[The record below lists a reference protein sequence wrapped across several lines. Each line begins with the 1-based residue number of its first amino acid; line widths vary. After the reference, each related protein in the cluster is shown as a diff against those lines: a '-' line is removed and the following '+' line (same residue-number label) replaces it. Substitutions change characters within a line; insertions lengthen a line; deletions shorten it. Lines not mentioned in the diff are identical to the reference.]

1 VSLLQN
7 IGVPNG
13 PSPSFS
19 SESERDGRVAM
30 RMRTLQ
36 SEALEQAVLSAV
48 ANLPAMAL
56 FAFIIRNSASELA
69 LCLWIATAA
78 GILSALVALVRD
90 LLPGITPFASRRPSH
105 RLAIQAVFA
114 ALIGALWGVAAL
126 AFAPGLNESG
136 MMFFTV
142 IVLGCNAACISGIG
156 PYLPAFFGYCA
167 ASSLPLVCALYLRHE
182 AVARD
187 MVLLVFLY
195 LAVVGGNA
203 RAYNRQVLS
212 AFRLRAE
219 NEVLAENVTRANV
232 ATAEAH
238 RSKWN
243 TLAHLSHELRTPMN
257 AIMGFSQMMRDQIFG
272 PLAERYRDYSHH
284 IHDSGH
290 HLLNLIDTILDVSR
304 AEAGHLTIDG
314 SVFAPAD
321 LMEECLQVVSASA
334 AAKHLVLERQFA
346 PSATH
351 IVADRT
357 KLRRA
362 LLNLLTNAI
371 DYTRE
376 GGCVAVCLS
385 NRDGGIE
392 IAVIDTGIGIAPEDI
407 ERCLEPFERLAN
419 PLIATAE
426 GAGLGLPLARRLT
439 EAHGGD
445 FRLES
450 EPGRGT
456 IATIFLP
463 AARCFEPDAER
474 RYA

>member
-1 VSLLQN
+1 M
-7 IGVPNG
+7 
-13 PSPSFS
+13 
-19 SESERDGRVAM
+19 VA

-36 SEALEQAVLSAV
+36 TEALEHAVLSAV
-48 ANLPAMAL
+48 ANLPAIAL
-56 FAFIIRNSASELA
+56 FAFIIRDSISLFS
-69 LCLWIATAA
+69 LCLWVATAA
-78 GILSALVALVRD
+78 TILSMLVAVVRDALVGLS
-90 LLPGITPFASRRPSH
+90 PFADRPPSE

-114 ALIGALWGVAAL
+114 VMVGSLWGAAAL
-126 AFAPGLNESG
+126 LFGPNLSESQ

-142 IVLGCNAACISGIG
+142 VVLGCNAACISGIG

-167 ASSLPLVCALYLRHE
+167 ASSLPLVCALYLRHD
-182 AVARD
+182 ASARD
-187 MVLLVFLY
+187 MILLVLLY

-219 NEVLAENVTRANV
+219 NEVLAENVARANV
-232 ATAEAH
+232 ATAEAQ
-238 RSKWN
+238 RSKWA

-304 AEAGHLTIDG
+304 AEAGQLTIDG
-314 SVFAPAD
+314 STFAPVD

-334 AAKHLVLERQFA
+334 AAKHVVLERQFA
-346 PSATH
+346 PSATL

-371 DYTRE
+371 DFTRE
-376 GGCVAVCLS
+376 GGCVAVSLS

-392 IAVIDTGIGIAPEDI
+392 IAVIDTGVGIAPEDI
-407 ERCLEPFERLAN
+407 ERCLEPFERLAT

-450 EPGRGT
+450 ELGRGT

-463 AARCFEPDAER
+463 AARCFELDAER